1 MILKKPIRVDK
12 ILHIVLLKN
21 KIQNTTLFSET
32 FCSLLWEY
40 FVQKLKKKKK
50 KKKKK
55 RIKYIYED

>member
-55 RIKYIYED
+55 KE